1 MFAMILPTRINREA
15 HQWTLRGNASIF
27 PPLINDEAVTPV
39 MLNNFQPHHSCMNR
53 VVVGS
58 SMFLYAAVE
67 VLQAILP
74 SLVAAMLHS
83 ITALL
88 AMTLALAP

>member
-1 MFAMILPTRINREA
+1 
-15 HQWTLRGNASIF
+15 
-27 PPLINDEAVTPV
+27 
-39 MLNNFQPHHSCMNR
+39 MNR

-88 AMTLALAP
+88 AMTLALASIVLIPIILLMVGSAVGGVEPLLLGGLAGDAVGRHHKRQRLRR